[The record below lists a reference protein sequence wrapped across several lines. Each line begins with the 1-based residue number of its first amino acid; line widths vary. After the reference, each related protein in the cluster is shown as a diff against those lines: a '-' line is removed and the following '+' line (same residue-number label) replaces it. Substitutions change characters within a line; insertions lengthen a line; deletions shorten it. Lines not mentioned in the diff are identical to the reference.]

1 MTDGQWGSS
10 FHDGFGVLRGRTVS
24 TLCAAGFV
32 AHQQHF
38 QKLLGATGQHV
49 FCFLVAPITNVEHQD
64 LAIESSPHPI
74 VNTSGFLPVML
85 NIDMYGAG

>member
-1 MTDGQWGSS
+1 MRSRICCTS
-10 FHDGFGVLRGRTVS
+10 
-24 TLCAAGFV
+24 AALQLLDMV
-32 AHQQHF
+32 D

-64 LAIESSPHPI
+64 LTIESSLHPI

-85 NIDMYGAG
+85 NIDMSGAR